1 MIHIKNLDF
10 AFPINFAEK
19 RILKKEIWKKTKSIL
34 RKNKIN
40 QDNNYYVLKNINI
53 KINDGER
60 IGLIGNNGS
69 GKSTFLK
76 LIAGIFEPLSGSIEI
91 NRDVSSLLDLNLGIF
106 EDATGL
112 ENISYR
118 LALQGLKHN
127 DEEKIQQI
135 IDFADIGDFI
145 NMPVR
150 AYSSGMKLRLAF
162 STLIA
167 QKFEILALDEW
178 LYVGDALFQKKID
191 DYINNITSQLTNL
204 FIASHVPS
212 FLERFCTKAIL
223 LHNGEIIEYSN
234 LDYVLKKYQE
244 LNKFT
249 Y

>member
-10 AFPINFAEK
+10 AFPINFSEK
-19 RILKKEIWKKTKSIL
+19 RVLKKEIWKKTKSIL
-34 RKNKIN
+34 KKNKIN

-178 LYVGDALFQKKID
+178 LYVGDAFFQKKID
-191 DYINNITSQLTNL
+191 HYINNIISQLTNL

>member
-1 MIHIKNLDF
+1 MIHIKNLNF
-10 AFPINFAEK
+10 AFPLNFSDK
-19 RILKKEIWKKTKSIL
+19 RVLKKEIWKKVKSIF
-34 RKNKIN
+34 RNNRID

-53 KINDGER
+53 KINDGEKV
-60 IGLIGNNGS
+60 GLVGNNGS

-76 LIAGIFEPLSGSIEI
+76 LVAGIFEPLNGSIEI
-91 NRDVSSLLDLNLGIF
+91 NREVSSLLDLNLGIF
-106 EDATGL
+106 EEASGM

-127 DEEKIQQI
+127 DKEKIKQI
-135 IDFADIGDFI
+135 VDFADIGDFI
-145 NMPVR
+145 HMPIR
-150 AYSSGMKLRLAF
+150 SYSSGMKLRLAF

-178 LYVGDALFQKKID
+178 LYVGDVIFQKKID
-191 DYINNITSQLTNL
+191 YYINNITSQLTNL
-204 FIASHVPS
+204 FIASHLPS

>member
-1 MIHIKNLDF
+1 
-10 AFPINFAEK
+10 
-19 RILKKEIWKKTKSIL
+19 
-34 RKNKIN
+34 
-40 QDNNYYVLKNINI
+40 
-53 KINDGER
+53 
-60 IGLIGNNGS
+60 
-69 GKSTFLK
+69 
-76 LIAGIFEPLSGSIEI
+76 
-91 NRDVSSLLDLNLGIF
+91 
-106 EDATGL
+106 
-112 ENISYR
+112 
-118 LALQGLKHN
+118 
-127 DEEKIQQI
+127 
-135 IDFADIGDFI
+135 
-145 NMPVR
+145 MPVR

-178 LYVGDALFQKKID
+178 LYVGDAFFQKKID
-191 DYINNITSQLTNL
+191 HYINNIISQLTNL